1 MLARETRASLTIIGA
16 GVQGEHHL
24 RTFPLVRDFD
34 EIRICS
40 LYAEDAHRLAA
51 LHPRAHAVDD
61 PAAAVRGADV
71 VALATHAAQP
81 VIEPG
86 WIAPGTH
93 VSSVGYRP
101 PDGELPRALLD
112 NLFVETR
119 EAFEP
124 TAGRLRRTRRA
135 ATRRA
140 PPRSARSCWA
150 AGPAAPATTRSPSTR
165 RWATSSRT
173 SSPPSSSC
181 ELPANGVRV
190 ATHFFDRLASV
201 PVKSLPVQMTPTR
214 PTLATVAEAL
224 GVSRMTVSNAFNRP
238 DQLSPELRE
247 RVLAKAH
254 ELGYGGPNPV
264 ARTLSRGRTGSVG
277 VVLDAPLTLA
287 FSDPAAVQVLH
298 GVATV
303 CEERELGMSLVPR
316 IPGHDAALVRTALVD
331 GFVVYCMGDS
341 DPRLDAIIERR
352 LPYALIDHSP
362 DSADLTVNIDD
373 RGAAHATVEHLIA
386 LGHRRFGIVRGWDNP
401 LAASPPP
408 RCTTT
413 STANV
418 CAAGATA
425 IEAAGIEWDEVVF
438 ASAPDFDM
446 ETGRIAGGHLL
457 DRANRPTAIVCVS
470 DVLAL
475 GVMQAAADRGVPF
488 RKHCP

>member
-1 MLARETRASLTIIGA
+1 M
-16 GVQGEHHL
+16 
-24 RTFPLVRDFD
+24 
-34 EIRICS
+34 
-40 LYAEDAHRLAA
+40 
-51 LHPRAHAVDD
+51 
-61 PAAAVRGADV
+61 
-71 VALATHAAQP
+71 
-81 VIEPG
+81 
-86 WIAPGTH
+86 
-93 VSSVGYRP
+93 
-101 PDGELPRALLD
+101 
-112 NLFVETR
+112 
-119 EAFEP
+119 
-124 TAGRLRRTRRA
+124 
-135 ATRRA
+135 
-140 PPRSARSCWA
+140 
-150 AGPAAPATTRSPSTR
+150 TTT
-165 RWATSSRT
+165 
-173 SSPPSSSC
+173 
-181 ELPANGVRV
+181 G
-190 ATHFFDRLASV
+190 
-201 PVKSLPVQMTPTR
+201 R

-264 ARTLSRGRTGSVG
+264 ARTLSRGRTGSIG

-341 DPRLDAIIERR
+341 DARLDAIIERR
-352 LPYALIDHSP
+352 LPYALIDHAP

-373 RGAAHATVEHLIA
+373 RGAARTTVDHLIA

-401 LAASPPP
+401 AQEPAALHYHVD
-408 RCTTT
+408 RERQRGWREG
-413 STANV
+413 V
-418 CAAGATA
+418 
-425 IEAAGIEWDEVVF
+425 EAAGIEWDEVAF

-475 GVMQAAADRGVPF
+475 GVMQAAADRGVPVPQALSVTGF
-488 RKHCP
+488 DDVPEAARAGLTSVRQPHAEKGAAALRLLLEGTDKASVLLPTEFVPRSSTAPSP